1 MTIQLTPQ
9 KAFYAMTGLVGL
21 LFIGLIVA
29 VVVGNMSLQS
39 QSKKLE
45 SVKLENRL
53 IEEQQSSVIKANKD
67 IDKYAELEKVANS
80 IVPQDKDQAR
90 SVREIVALAEQSKVP
105 ISSITFPAS
114 NLGNSAT
121 ASQPTTGSSTTPAAT
136 TPSTTTNIPKSISQ
150 AVPVSGATGVYQMLI
165 TVDSDDTKPVPYSSL
180 ITFLQLLETNRR
192 TAQVDSIDIRP
203 DSKDIRTLTFSLG
216 INVFLKP

>member
-9 KAFYAMTGLVGL
+9 KAFYGMTGLVGL
-21 LFIGLIVA
+21 LFLGLTAA
-29 VVVGNMSLQS
+29 VVLGNMSLRT

-45 SVKLENRL
+45 NVKLENRL
-53 IEEQQSSVIKANKD
+53 IEEQQASVVKANKD
-67 IDKYAELEKVANS
+67 IEKYAELEKVANS

-114 NLGNSAT
+114 NLGNNTTSAQASNSSSTATSSAT
-121 ASQPTTGSSTTPAAT
+121 KTTD
-136 TPSTTTNIPKSISQ
+136 IPKSISQ
-150 AVPVSGATGVYQMLI
+150 AIPVSGASGVYQMLI

-180 ITFLQLLETNRR
+180 IGFLQLLETNRR
-192 TAQVDSIDIRP
+192 TAQVDNIDIRP
-203 DSKDIRTLTFSLG
+203 DSKDVRTLTFTLG